1 MKDFLGFWNKFFWET
16 RYFGLYMLSNSDIFA
31 SFSSALKGGENIFNI
46 GRSAKLD
53 YEVLINNI
61 KSDHEYENNAI

>member
-1 MKDFLGFWNKFFWET
+1 
-16 RYFGLYMLSNSDIFA
+16 MLSNSEIFA
-31 SFSSALKGGENIFNI
+31 FSSSPLKGGENIFNI